1 MDNGRV
7 RNAEI
12 AEYVGEKVKD
22 MAGNEV
28 APSMGTIARYAARIR
43 KEKAELAR
51 VSELEAA
58 SQDVASVQAIVDRLN
73 RRSSAIGRLLA
84 TPELIEVTL
93 INQKMLLNSVLH
105 SEAEMDK
112 ADAMLSGLREKLKG
126 LKGIERQK
134 LEDRVTFLEARNRAL
149 KEDFSAI
156 KTQLITYDSVEYARL
171 KAEREGHEAHAPPL
185 LGVTEQEFEQI
196 KSLVEKQPQN
206 SRDLTDIPNLNKVLT
221 YFAKSKNDKLRQNA
235 RKALLALVEL
245 DIDLDEEL
253 DAESREKIVNVFYVD
268 SQNMR
273 VLDAVMDSAS
283 LEEEGNLARKN
294 GEWLSEVL
302 EKTNELSRR
311 GKEIRDELERID
323 NLLENTGKVQTI
335 LQKADDKV
343 VETEAA
349 VEKAKAD
356 GDRAAEV
363 DAEKKAVEARAEAVN
378 IRKKTLADLW
388 IAMRELLNNTTGKTF
403 NEIEEAF
410 NREME
415 KAEADREI
423 EGVLKGLM
431 EERKNDLLLGRKDEE
446 GVRSGG
452 LRELQEEMGVAG
464 TKGLLGNFDQDK
476 VPNVILDVQTSISN
490 MNDGT
495 NTIFNTTLPKKLRT
509 LIADAGRLLREEKAD
524 LGVTD
529 KGDKSLEGRLN
540 TMDKLEEVLRKGV
553 QLGESQEKA
562 ERSKLRKN
570 LPKATAEVFEVMRNM
585 EEAGIQTDITVESL
599 TELMDTFKDED
610 FILRFYGE
618 LMPKIAEQVRKLYE
632 IVNEKGETE
641 KLSRET
647 IQGLINTIQ
656 GKIYGASKEYVH
668 SMSMEEK
675 KAWSNWTNQLSAAEG
690 YDIETQVDAEI
701 SSLMDDITKEGG
713 IELVAAIDNRLAELD
728 SNIKKVQGQIKSRE
742 QELKKLKDKLAGP
755 RDRDGNL
762 LDDRGRPVQP
772 NTIRQWR

>member
-1 MDNGRV
+1 
-7 RNAEI
+7 
-12 AEYVGEKVKD
+12 
-22 MAGNEV
+22 
-28 APSMGTIARYAARIR
+28 
-43 KEKAELAR
+43 
-51 VSELEAA
+51 
-58 SQDVASVQAIVDRLN
+58 
-73 RRSSAIGRLLA
+73 
-84 TPELIEVTL
+84 
-93 INQKMLLNSVLH
+93 
-105 SEAEMDK
+105 
-112 ADAMLSGLREKLKG
+112 
-126 LKGIERQK
+126 
-134 LEDRVTFLEARNRAL
+134 
-149 KEDFSAI
+149 
-156 KTQLITYDSVEYARL
+156 
-171 KAEREGHEAHAPPL
+171 
-185 LGVTEQEFEQI
+185 
-196 KSLVEKQPQN
+196 
-206 SRDLTDIPNLNKVLT
+206 
-221 YFAKSKNDKLRQNA
+221 
-235 RKALLALVEL
+235 
-245 DIDLDEEL
+245 
-253 DAESREKIVNVFYVD
+253 
-268 SQNMR
+268 
-273 VLDAVMDSAS
+273 
-283 LEEEGNLARKN
+283 
-294 GEWLSEVL
+294 
-302 EKTNELSRR
+302 
-311 GKEIRDELERID
+311 
-323 NLLENTGKVQTI
+323 
-335 LQKADDKV
+335 
-343 VETEAA
+343 
-349 VEKAKAD
+349 
-356 GDRAAEV
+356 
-363 DAEKKAVEARAEAVN
+363 
-378 IRKKTLADLW
+378 
-388 IAMRELLNNTTGKTF
+388 
-403 NEIEEAF
+403 
-410 NREME
+410 
-415 KAEADREI
+415 
-423 EGVLKGLM
+423 M

-495 NTIFNTTLPKKLRT
+495 NTMFNTTLPKKLRT

-772 NTIRQWR
+772 NTIRQWREHIKALQEAIETMRGKKGLGSWEKEQQALLTKKEMVTAAIDAGEVKEEDRGVFVNELRVVFVRRKTQERIKELRRAINEREQEKGILKKDKNDNYTMESMRALYEEITDYEKFAAMVMVDLAWKHFKLYGEGLYEVQLLSGLLSADGYIANLKTGEGKTEFASVAQTIASLTGLKVFAETSNENLARKDYFERKGVLDFIGLRSELFSKSDLDLSDDRNRDMGELFNEGTEVDIVVFDTPGFNFELATEIAKKSRERIIKRGRKFLFVITDEIDAAMRESSTQYR